1 MEAVAQK
8 AIANMAAG
16 PPKVTKSWNTNVAKW
31 VEANQQ
37 TFQKIFGIAST
48 ITASIDAIMTQ
59 STTNRMLL
67 LDQEYQHRLDLINA
81 SKMNEEEKQKAITA
95 LEAEYQMKRRAE
107 EVKAARARKVIA
119 IMTAIINTAE
129 GVTKAWAQ
137 GGAIFG
143 PILAAI
149 VAAAGA
155 IQIALIKSQPIGA
168 AKGAIFKQ
176 RALLMSQASGQE
188 YEVAEGGEAE
198 IVSSPRQLREAIMGP
213 GGTTG
218 QPVIIENHIYLDGH
232 EMKVFI
238 SKTIR
243 ELSRTELMQIHPRAV
258 RAY

>member
-1 MEAVAQK
+1 
-8 AIANMAAG
+8 
-16 PPKVTKSWNTNVAKW
+16 
-31 VEANQQ
+31 
-37 TFQKIFGIAST
+37 
-48 ITASIDAIMTQ
+48 
-59 STTNRMLL
+59 MLL

-81 SKMNEEEKQKAITA
+81 SKMNEEEKEKAITA
-95 LEAEYQMKRRAE
+95 LEAEYSMKRRAE
-107 EVKAARARKVIA
+107 EVKAAKARKVIA

-155 IQIALIKSQPIGA
+155 FQIALIKSQPIGA

-213 GGTTG
+213 GGTASG
-218 QPVIIENHIYLDGH
+218 PGFLEIHLYIDGK
-232 EMKVFI
+232 EMKDFI
-238 SKTIR
+238 VKTIR
-243 ELSRTELMQIHPRAV
+243 QRGRSELMLIHPRAV